1 MILKQFMN
9 LPKLALVLCVCL
21 WGMAGGAQ
29 NASGTSPDYDRW
41 AATASMA
48 QDTLASGNATE
59 AFLTKLRVRLALR
72 RADFVA
78 AQDADTVRLN
88 TLKTQLSAL
97 GPVPEE
103 GSEPKDIASR
113 RSVLNTEI
121 ATLNAPRIRAKE
133 AFERADGLVREIDAA
148 LSAQQAAILMRLGP
162 SPLEVRIWPSAIGQ
176 VAEALQALSSSV
188 SNAWNTPV
196 VRQKTRDNL
205 PVILSLLLAAGLLI
219 TQGRRWMGRVS
230 LTFNRFE
237 SPSTSKFA
245 AYLRSLGQL
254 AIVILSLY
262 LLTRAWDISR
272 LHDNNLALLLEHAIW
287 IIAPFFGS
295 RWMAKQLFPLDALT
309 QSPLPMQAA
318 LRPQA
323 RLITHWLGFVV
334 SVQIFMGYLRD
345 ASDFNNDTIAVYTF
359 ILVLIGSVVT
369 FRLGLM
375 VWKNTVGIV
384 DDQSITK
391 APNRLITRLGQAFAA
406 VSVISFGLAMIG
418 YSDAADALLFSS
430 LLSAGLLAVLFVT
443 FEAVRDLCAILASDE
458 ASGHDGLKAV
468 VTNAILILM
477 SLPVFALIWGAR
489 VSQLTE
495 LWIQFK
501 TGITLGDVQLSPGA
515 VLELIIV
522 FVIGLLFT
530 RLIQRA
536 LKSRVLA
543 KTKVDAGGQN
553 AIVSGVGYLGIFIA
567 ALTAITSAGLDLS
580 SLAIVAG
587 ALSVGIGFG
596 LQNIVSNFVSGII
609 LLIERPISVGDWI
622 EVGGNMGIVS
632 KISVRSTCIQT
643 FDRTDVIV
651 PNADLVSGTV
661 TNYTHGSAVGRII
674 VPVGVA
680 YGNDTRKIVAILQPL
695 AAAHPMVLLDPAPSV
710 VFQGFGADSLNFE
723 IRALLRDINYG
734 LSVKSELN
742 HQIAETFAEQG
753 IEIPFAQRDIWIRNP
768 EALGMIL
775 PESSS

>member
-1 MILKQFMN
+1 
-9 LPKLALVLCVCL
+9 
-21 WGMAGGAQ
+21 
-29 NASGTSPDYDRW
+29 
-41 AATASMA
+41 
-48 QDTLASGNATE
+48 
-59 AFLTKLRVRLALR
+59 
-72 RADFVA
+72 
-78 AQDADTVRLN
+78 
-88 TLKTQLSAL
+88 
-97 GPVPEE
+97 
-103 GSEPKDIASR
+103 
-113 RSVLNTEI
+113 
-121 ATLNAPRIRAKE
+121 
-133 AFERADGLVREIDAA
+133 
-148 LSAQQAAILMRLGP
+148 
-162 SPLEVRIWPSAIGQ
+162 
-176 VAEALQALSSSV
+176 
-188 SNAWNTPV
+188 
-196 VRQKTRDNL
+196 
-205 PVILSLLLAAGLLI
+205 
-219 TQGRRWMGRVS
+219 
-230 LTFNRFE
+230 
-237 SPSTSKFA
+237 
-245 AYLRSLGQL
+245 
-254 AIVILSLY
+254 
-262 LLTRAWDISR
+262 
-272 LHDNNLALLLEHAIW
+272 
-287 IIAPFFGS
+287 
-295 RWMAKQLFPLDALT
+295 
-309 QSPLPMQAA
+309 
-318 LRPQA
+318 
-323 RLITHWLGFVV
+323 
-334 SVQIFMGYLRD
+334 MGYLRD
-345 ASDFNNDTIAVYTF
+345 AGDFNNGTIAVYSF
-359 ILVLIGSVVT
+359 ILVLIASVAT
-369 FRLGLM
+369 FRLGM
-375 VWKNTVGIV
+375 MIWKSTAGAA
-384 DDQSITK
+384 DDQSIAKST
-391 APNRLITRLGQAFAA
+391 NRLITRLGQAMVV
-406 VSVISFGLAMIG
+406 VSVISLGLAVVG

-430 LLSAGLLAVLFVT
+430 LFSAGLLAVLFVT
-443 FEAVRDLCAILASDE
+443 FESVRDLCGMLASDE
-458 ASGHDGLKAV
+458 ALGHDGLTAV
-468 VTNAILILM
+468 VINATLILM

-495 LWIQFK
+495 LWTQFK
-501 TGITLGDVQLSPGA
+501 TGVTLGDVQLSPGA

-522 FVIGLLFT
+522 FGIGLLFT
-530 RLIQRA
+530 RLIQRT

-553 AIVSGVGYLGIFIA
+553 AIVSGIGYLGIFIA

-632 KISVRSTCIQT
+632 KISVRSTSIQT

-680 YGNDTRKIVAILQPL
+680 YGNDTRKIEAILQPL

-734 LSVKSELN
+734 LAVKSELN